1 MFCGVPFAGDRI
13 SIDSFPLHFGRR
25 IIGSHGGDT
34 VPDVDIPRYL
44 TLYRLGRLK
53 LDELIS
59 ARFPLAEV
67 NRAVELVRGGHTSGR
82 CLLKTGLD

>member
-1 MFCGVPFAGDRI
+1 M

-44 TLYRLGRLK
+44 DLYRLGKLK
-53 LDELIS
+53 LDQLIS
-59 ARFPLAEV
+59 ARFPLAEI
-67 NRAVELVRGGHTSGR
+67 NRAVELVRDGQACGR
-82 CLLKTGLD
+82 CLLKTGLA